1 MEIVRRVFVNIIL
14 LCLMITS
21 LVSCS
26 IRKHIPEGE
35 MILKNNVVEIHSKD
49 VDFTKSDISSCITQ
63 SSNPKFLGLMPLT
76 WVYYKTDKNKD
87 KKFIGWINKTI
98 GEKPVYFNNDMKE
111 NSVIQ
116 ISKYLND
123 VGYFNSGISTE
134 IKNRRGISKVYYG
147 IYPAKPYIVDSI
159 SYTIADSIIYQY
171 VKNIEKTLPVK
182 KGEIYNA
189 FVLDDERDLI
199 TEHLKNNGYFYFTKE
214 YIFMEIDTN
223 FNARKANINIR
234 IDNVLDPSTQKYIN
248 HKQYKINNIYIYP
261 KGTLPNNIK
270 ADTSQYTFELN
281 KHWGNETYHFI
292 YNNNPKIRFKT
303 FDNII
308 QIQTGSLYNLHQV
321 TQTYKALNNLKIYNS
336 NNIDFEPIESENDSI
351 NLLNCNIVLNRSKVN
366 YYSLQLEGTNSSGDL
381 GILGSFTYRN
391 KNIFKGSEIF
401 NISLRAGTQAQS
413 VLDDDGNT
421 SLFNTREFGI
431 DASIFFPK
439 FLSPIKLKNFAKEYQ
454 PRTTLTVGYNLQARP
469 IYTRQITLLTF
480 GYNWMKNKYEQ
491 HIFTPITLNSV
502 KVDPTPSFEEI
513 LEQETNQ
520 RIKDQYTSHLIFGLD
535 YTYIFNNQNVRFI
548 KDFFYFKANIQSS
561 GNLLSAFNNTAA
573 IKTVDNYHEILGI
586 RYAQY
591 IRFAFDF
598 RYFKYVY
605 GENQIA
611 TRFMLGAGIPYG
623 NSNDMPF
630 EKSFYA
636 GGANGMR
643 GWQFRELGP
652 GTFSNPDDLNIERIG
667 DIQLEFNLEYRFPI
681 HSFIKGAIFTDI
693 GNIWTMRE
701 NETFT
706 GGQFKF
712 NTFYKQLAADAGIGL
727 RFDFSF
733 FLFRLDAAAPMVNP
747 AYPEGERWRITKL
760 RFSDFILNFGIGY
773 PF

>member
-1 MEIVRRVFVNIIL
+1 MRRVFVNIIL
-14 LCLMITS
+14 LCFMITS

-26 IRKHIPEGE
+26 IRKHIPEDK
-35 MILKNNVVEIHSKD
+35 MILKSNVVEIYSQD
-49 VDFTKSDISSCITQ
+49 VDFTKSDISPHIIQ
-63 SSNPKFLGLMPLT
+63 SSNPKFLGIMPLT
-76 WVYYKTDKNKD
+76 WLYYKTENKNSKL
-87 KKFIGWINKTI
+87 FQWINKTA
-98 GEKPVYFNNDMKE
+98 GEKPVYFNNEMKE
-111 NSVIQ
+111 NSVVQ

-123 VGYFNSGISTE
+123 IGYFNSGISTK
-134 IKNRRGISKVYYG
+134 IKNRKGISKVYYG
-147 IYPAKPYIVDSI
+147 IYPAKPYIVDVV
-159 SYTIADSIIYQY
+159 SYKIADSNIYKY
-171 VKNIEKTLPVK
+171 VKEIEETLPVQ
-182 KGEIYNA
+182 KGEIYNV
-189 FVLDDERDLI
+189 FKLDDERDMI
-199 TEHLKNNGYFYFTKE
+199 SEHLKNNGYFYFTKD
-214 YIFMEIDTN
+214 YIFMEVDTN
-223 FNARKANINIR
+223 FNDKKANINIR
-234 IDNVLDPSTQKYIN
+234 IDNVLDPFTQKTVN
-248 HKQYKINNIYIYP
+248 HKQYTINDIYIYP
-261 KGTLPNNIK
+261 KGAPLNNGK
-270 ADTSQYTFELN
+270 ADTTQYTFELN
-281 KHWGNETYHFI
+281 KHFGDETYYFI
-292 YNNNPKIRFKT
+292 YNEDPRIRLKT

-308 QIQTGSLYNLHQV
+308 QIQTGSLYNFHQV
-321 TQTYKALNNLKIYNS
+321 TQTYKALNNLKIYNLT
-336 NNIDFEPIESENDSI
+336 NIDFEPVENNNDSI
-351 NLLNCNIVLNRSKVN
+351 NLLNCNIVLNRTKVN

-413 VLDDDGNT
+413 VLDDFGNT

-454 PRTTLTVGYNLQARP
+454 PRTTLTVGYNLQERP
-469 IYTRQITLLTF
+469 IYTRQIALLTF
-480 GYNWMKNKYEQ
+480 GYNWMRNKYEQ
-491 HIFTPITLNSV
+491 HVFSPITLNSV
-502 KVDPTPSFEEI
+502 KVEPTPSFEAI

-535 YTYIFNNQNVRFI
+535 YTYVFNNQNVRFI
-548 KDFFYFKANIQSS
+548 EDFFYFKANIQSS
-561 GNLLSAFNNTAA
+561 GNLLSAFNNTSA
-573 IKTVDNYHEILGI
+573 IKTIDNYHEIFGI

-591 IRFAFDF
+591 VRLAFDF

-636 GGANGMR
+636 GGSNGMR

-652 GTFSNPDDLNIERIG
+652 GTFNNPDNLNIERIG

-681 HSFIKGAIFTDI
+681 HSFIKGAVFTDI
-693 GNIWTMRE
+693 GNIWTMKE

-712 NTFYKQLAADAGIGL
+712 DTFYKQLAADAGIGI

-733 FLFRLDAAAPMVNP
+733 FLFRLDAATPIVDP
-747 AYPEGERWRITKL
+747 AYPEGDRWRISKL
-760 RFSDFILNFGIGY
+760 RFKDFILNFGIGY

>member
-1 MEIVRRVFVNIIL
+1 MRRVFVNIIL
-14 LCLMITS
+14 LCLMITTF
-21 LVSCS
+21 VSCS

-35 MILKNNVVEIHSKD
+35 MILKNNVVEIHSKN
-49 VDFTKSDISSCITQ
+49 VEFTKSDISSCIAQ

-76 WVYYKTDKNKD
+76 WVYYKTEKNKD
-87 KKFIGWINKTI
+87 SKFVKWINKTL

-111 NSVIQ
+111 LSVTQ

-134 IKNRRGISKVYYG
+134 IKNKKGISKVYYG

-159 SYTIADSIIYQY
+159 SYKITDSIIYQY
-171 VKNIEKTLPVK
+171 VKEIEATLPVK

-189 FVLDDERDLI
+189 FNLDDERDMI
-199 TEHLKNNGYFYFTKE
+199 TEHLKNNGYFYFTKD

-223 FNARKANINIR
+223 FNDRKANINIR
-234 IDNVLDPSTQKYIN
+234 IDNVIDPATQKSIK

-261 KGTLPNNIK
+261 KGALLNNVK
-270 ADTSQYTFELN
+270 ADTSLYTFELN
-281 KHWGNETYHFI
+281 KHLGKESYYFI
-292 YNNNPKIRFKT
+292 YNDDPKIRFKT

-308 QIQTGSLYNLHQV
+308 QIQTGNLYNFHQV
-321 TQTYKALNNLKIYNS
+321 TQTYKALNNLKIYNH
-336 NNIDFEPIESENDSI
+336 NNIDFEPAESNNDSI
-351 NLLNCNIVLNRSKVN
+351 NLLNCNIILNRTKVN

-391 KNIFKGSEIF
+391 KNIFRGSEIF
-401 NISLRAGTQAQS
+401 NINLRAGTQAQS

-421 SLFNTREFGI
+421 SLFNTKEFGI
-431 DASIFFPK
+431 DVSIFFPK
-439 FLSPIKLKNFAKEYQ
+439 FLSPIKLRNFAKEYQ

-491 HIFTPITLNSV
+491 HIFTPLTLNSV
-502 KVDPTPSFEEI
+502 KVDPTPSFKEI

-561 GNLLSAFNNTAA
+561 GNLLSAFNNTSA
-573 IKTVDNYHEILGI
+573 IKTVDNYHEIFGI

-591 IRFAFDF
+591 VRLAFDF
-598 RYFKYVY
+598 RYFKYVK

-611 TRFMLGAGIPYG
+611 TRLMLGAGIPYG

-636 GGANGMR
+636 GGSNGMR

-652 GTFSNPDDLNIERIG
+652 GTFSNPDNLNIERIG

-681 HSFIKGAIFTDI
+681 YSFIKGAVFTDI

-701 NETFT
+701 NETFA

-760 RFSDFILNFGIGY
+760 RFSDFVLNFGIGY

>member
-1 MEIVRRVFVNIIL
+1 MRRVVVNIIL
-14 LCLMITS
+14 LCFMITTF
-21 LVSCS
+21 VSCS

-35 MILKNNVVEIHSKD
+35 MILKNNIVEIHSKD
-49 VDFTKSDISSCITQ
+49 VEFSKSDISSCIAQ
-63 SSNPKFLGLMPLT
+63 ASNPKFLGVMPLT
-76 WVYYKTDKNKD
+76 WVYYKTENKD
-87 KKFIGWINKTI
+87 SKFMKWINKTM
-98 GEKPVYFNNDMKE
+98 GEKPVYFNNDLKE
-111 NSVIQ
+111 TSVAQ

-123 VGYFNSGISTE
+123 VGYFNSAISTE
-134 IKNRRGISKVYYG
+134 IKNKRGISKVYYG
-147 IYPAKPYIVDSI
+147 IYPARPYIIDSV
-159 SYTIADSIIYQY
+159 SYKITDSVIYNY
-171 VKNIEKTLPVK
+171 VKEIEETLPIK

-189 FVLDDERDLI
+189 FNFDDERDQI
-199 TEHLKNNGYFYFTKE
+199 TEHLKNNGYFYFTKD
-214 YIFMEIDTN
+214 YIFMEVDTN
-223 FNARKANINIR
+223 FNDKKANVNIR
-234 IDNVLDPSTQKYIN
+234 IDNVIDPETQKYVN
-248 HKQYKINNIYIYP
+248 HKQYTINNIYIYP
-261 KGTLPNNIK
+261 KGVLQNNVNG
-270 ADTSQYTFELN
+270 DTTQYTFEIN
-281 KHWGNETYHFI
+281 KHLGNETFHFI
-292 YNNNPKIRFKT
+292 YNENPKIRFKT

-308 QIQTGSLYNLHQV
+308 QLHTGSLYNSHQV
-321 TQTYKALNNLKIYNS
+321 TQTYKALNNLKIYNH
-336 NNIDFEPIESENDSI
+336 NNIDFEPVESDNDSI
-351 NLLNCNIVLNRSKVN
+351 NLLNCNIILNRAKVN

-391 KNIFKGSEIF
+391 KNIFRGAEIF

-413 VLDDDGNT
+413 VLVDDEGNT
-421 SLFNTREFGI
+421 SLFNTKEFGI

-491 HIFTPITLNSV
+491 HIFTPLTLNSV
-502 KVDPTPSFEEI
+502 KVDPTPSFQEI
-513 LEQETNQ
+513 LEKETNQ
-520 RIKDQYTSHLIFGLD
+520 RIKNQYTSHLIFGFD

-561 GNLLSAFNNTAA
+561 GNLLSAFNNTSA

-591 IRFAFDF
+591 VRFAFDF
-598 RYFKYVY
+598 RYFKYVK

-611 TRFMLGAGIPYG
+611 TRLMVGAGIPYG
-623 NSNDMPF
+623 NSTDMPF

-636 GGANGMR
+636 GGSNGMR

-652 GTFSNPDDLNIERIG
+652 GTFNNPDNLNIERIG

-681 HSFIKGAIFTDI
+681 YSFIKGAVFTDI

-701 NETFT
+701 NETFK

-712 NTFYKQLAADAGIGL
+712 NTFYKQLAADAGIGIRL
-727 RFDFSF
+727 DFSF

-747 AYPEGERWRITKL
+747 AYPEGERWRISKL